1 MSTGERD
8 TETEGGALAPV
19 WLDLHGRR
27 VTLVGGGRV
36 AARRTRALLADGA
49 RVLVISPAL
58 APELADLVE
67 QGLVRW
73 VERTYRG
80 PSDLQGAWL
89 VHAATGDLD
98 VDLAVADDAED
109 LEKFCIVA
117 SKAVLGTASMGAR
130 TAAAT
135 ANGPV
140 QVAVHGGGDPRRSVA
155 VRDAVAEMLCTGG
168 VDLSARRAPCPDSP
182 PAAGPQ
188 VA

>member
-1 MSTGERD
+1 MTEAERG
-8 TETEGGALAPV
+8 TETERGALAPV

-36 AARRTRALLADGA
+36 AARRARALLADGA

-73 VERTYRG
+73 VERSYHG
-80 PSDLQGAWL
+80 PSDLQGTWL

-117 SKAVLGTASMGAR
+117 SRAVLGTASMGAR
-130 TAAAT
+130 AAAST
-135 ANGPV
+135 ETGPV
-140 QVAVHGGGDPRRSVA
+140 QVAVHGGGDPHRSVA
-155 VRDAVAEMLCTGG
+155 VRDAVAQMLCTGG
-168 VDLSARRAPCPDSP
+168 VDLTARRTPRPDSP
-182 PAAGPQ
+182 QTVGPQ